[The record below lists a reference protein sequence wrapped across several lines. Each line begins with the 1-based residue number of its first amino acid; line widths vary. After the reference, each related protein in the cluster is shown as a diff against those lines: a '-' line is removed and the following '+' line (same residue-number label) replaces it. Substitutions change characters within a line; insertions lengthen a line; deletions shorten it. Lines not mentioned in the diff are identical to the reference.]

1 MPACQP
7 DGTLHP
13 LPLRP
18 GLARALPDHP
28 LRLFFAVPLLAGL
41 ASRVESIAKPLSRTT
56 GGRCTPAGQYHLTL
70 AFLGEIAAGRRTELM
85 TLATSLDWPAICLE
99 LDRTGSFG
107 KDAGW
112 LAPSQVPEP
121 LVAAVQCLHR
131 QLRLAGF
138 HVERRRWRPHLTIL
152 RRLQIPLLPAV
163 LEPPLPW
170 PLERLQLLSSRLTPR
185 GPRYTLEGELHWPHH
200 GSLS

>member
-1 MPACQP
+1 M
-7 DGTLHP
+7 
-13 LPLRP
+13 
-18 GLARALPDHP
+18 LPDHP
-28 LRLFFAVPLLAGL
+28 LRLFFAVPLPAGL
-41 ASRVESIAKPLSRTT
+41 ASCVESIAKPLSRTT
-56 GGRCTPAGQYHLTL
+56 GGRCTSAGQYHLTL

-85 TLATSLDWPAICLE
+85 TLAAGLDWPAVCLE

-163 LEPPLPW
+163 LEPPLSW